1 VIGATFIYLQ
11 HDLDI
16 LKQNILLRIV
26 TRKKSSETT
35 LLCFYS
41 SLWNH
46 VLSKKLDRITAS
58 HPSSHIT
65 TTPTMAPPTR
75 PRSRSQTSYFGAG
88 PAPLPTPVLE
98 AASSALLNYNN
109 LGLGITE
116 MSHRSPEATAIL
128 SAAKAAMSSLLDIPE
143 DYEILFLQGGGSGQF
158 SAVVYHLVGIWVE
171 QQRLAIEQ
179 QGEGD
184 EHAKLEALRKV
195 VKESLKLEYLVTG
208 SWSLKASQEAA
219 RLVGPEY
226 VHIVTDARKANSG
239 KFGVIPE
246 PSSWGFSGGQKSND
260 TTAPAP
266 APALTYFCDNETV
279 DGVEFPSFPT
289 SLTTDTRTLIA
300 DMSSNFLSR
309 RIPISRY
316 SVIFAGAQKNLGI
329 PGVTIVI
336 IRKSL
341 LGPSAS
347 STLLRSL
354 NLPVGPIVLDY
365 STAAKNNSLYNTLP
379 IFDVW
384 VAGQVLEGLVKT
396 HGERKIEGQEEVAGE
411 KARVIYEMLDKHSE
425 VYRVVPDRTVRSR
438 MNICVRIKGGDEA
451 AEKAFIAGAE
461 EKGLLGLK
469 GHRSVGGIR
478 ISNCECAR
486 TQLLRSTLC

>member
-1 VIGATFIYLQ
+1 MYKRQ
-11 HDLDI
+11 
-16 LKQNILLRIV
+16 
-26 TRKKSSETT
+26 
-35 LLCFYS
+35 
-41 SLWNH
+41 
-46 VLSKKLDRITAS
+46 
-58 HPSSHIT
+58 
-65 TTPTMAPPTR
+65 
-75 PRSRSQTSYFGAG
+75 
-88 PAPLPTPVLE
+88 
-98 AASSALLNYNN
+98 LLNYNN

-128 SAAKAAMSSLLDIPE
+128 SAAKSAMSSLLDIPE

-179 QGEGD
+179 TGEGD

-246 PSSWGFSGGQKSND
+246 PSTWEFSGGDKSDD
-260 TTAPAP
+260 TTASTSAP
-266 APALTYFCDNETV
+266 APTLTYFCDNETV

-289 SLTTDTRTLIA
+289 SLATSIGPRTLIA

-347 STLLRSL
+347 SSLLRSL

-384 VAGQVLEGLVKT
+384 VAGQVLEGLMQT

-411 KARVIYEMLDKHSE
+411 KARVVYEMLDKHSE
-425 VYRVVPDRTVRSR
+425 VYRVVPDRAVRSR
-438 MNICVRIKGGDEA
+438 MNICVRIKGGNDA

-461 EKGLLGLK
+461 ERGLLGLK

-478 ISNCECAR
+478 ISNYNAVTVEAV
-486 TQLLRSTLC
+486 QKLVKFLDEFAQQQQQQQQ